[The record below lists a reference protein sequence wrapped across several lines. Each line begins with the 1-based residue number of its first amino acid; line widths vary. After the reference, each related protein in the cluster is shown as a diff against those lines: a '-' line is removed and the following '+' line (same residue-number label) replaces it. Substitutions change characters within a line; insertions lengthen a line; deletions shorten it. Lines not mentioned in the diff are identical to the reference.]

1 MCNYLPNYYVFC
13 VMIVQTLHSMLKSSK
28 NITHM
33 HRCHASIVIKS
44 RTVALF
50 WGKIAVHFA
59 LFSDKFTR
67 LARILH
73 DRRSHRSR
81 QISALMNTWP
91 FGRKTKFT
99 IAHLCVRNDTSS
111 SCIEL
116 HVQIHISAC
125 IDSKLLWQH
134 SSWVTRTPRYCHA
147 ITKTHPQTV
156 WARQLIFVVSSW
168 NFFKVQIFVF
178 QPFFKGAVF
187 WNYLSYL

>member
-1 MCNYLPNYYVFC
+1 MCNDLPNFYVFC

-33 HRCHASIVIKS
+33 HRCHASNVIKS

-81 QISALMNTWP
+81 QISTLVKSAKLQTEHPHHNCLDCLRLHLNAP
-91 FGRKTKFT
+91 KPLRILKFC
-99 IAHLCVRNDTSS
+99 L
-111 SCIEL
+111 
-116 HVQIHISAC
+116 
-125 IDSKLLWQH
+125 
-134 SSWVTRTPRYCHA
+134 P
-147 ITKTHPQTV
+147 
-156 WARQLIFVVSSW
+156 
-168 NFFKVQIFVF
+168 
-178 QPFFKGAVF
+178 
-187 WNYLSYL
+187 